1 MQSQSPEDRPP
12 QVIRVLRRSD
22 QAGVAAIVAIGLL
35 AMAAWWG
42 LPAWTGR
49 GPVEFDQAA
58 PAYVKFEIDL
68 NRAEWP
74 ELTQLPGIGETL
86 ARRIVESREL
96 DGPFVN
102 HDELRRVRGIG
113 AKKLDAVRPYL
124 RPLSGIAT
132 RPECPP

>member
-1 MQSQSPEDRPP
+1 MQSDSSQDRPP
-12 QVIRVLRRSD
+12 HVNRVLRRPD

-35 AMAAWWG
+35 AMGAWWG
-42 LPAWTGR
+42 LPTWTGR

-58 PAYVKFEIDL
+58 PVHFKFEIDL
-68 NRAEWP
+68 NRAKWP
-74 ELTQLPGIGETL
+74 ELAQLPGIGETL

-113 AKKLDAVRPYL
+113 AKKLDAARPYL
-124 RPLSGIAT
+124 RPLAGMAT
-132 RPECPP
+132 QPE